1 MVNANQ
7 VGKQKA
13 SEMVAVALRQGPREK
28 NAHCEL
34 RWMESDGE
42 KGEGKR
48 RKGGEGCKCNQ
59 DRRQTCKP
67 TQNESRRLSWLNE
80 VWRKKIRRGF

>member
-13 SEMVAVALRQGPREK
+13 SELVAEALRQGSREK

-48 RKGGEGCKCNQ
+48 RKGGEGCK
-59 DRRQTCKP
+59 
-67 TQNESRRLSWLNE
+67 
-80 VWRKKIRRGF
+80 